1 MAKAFHGV
9 PVGLPAGD
17 LLGALSAGDVVLGDG
32 VEDGSVINGAGLTI
46 SQAGGL
52 GRPARCGCVVTHAE
66 SARESAAISSR
77 RDMNIANDL
86 AGDDAVFCGLFGG
99 RDGMLDGA
107 LINLLLD
114 GFFSVSSLL
123 DGGKSLR
130 VFMIATH

>member
-1 MAKAFHGV
+1 MAKALHGV

-17 LLGALSAGDVVLGDG
+17 LLGALSAGGVVFGDG
-32 VEDGSVINGAGLTI
+32 VEDGSVINGVGLTI

-52 GRPARCGCVVTHAE
+52 GRPARCGGVVTHAE

-77 RDMNIANDL
+77 RDLHITDDL
-86 AGDDAVFCGLFGG
+86 AGNDAVFGGLFGG

-114 GFFSVSSLL
+114 SFFSGCSLF
-123 DGGKSLR
+123 DGNQALR